1 MKQESAET
9 LALRALAWL
18 AADPEAMAGF
28 LGSTGAAPGDLA
40 TLAGEPAFLGAVL
53 DHLLAEDAR
62 VIAFCD
68 AEQLPYTL
76 PGQARDVL
84 AGGAAW
90 HWT

>member
-18 AADPEAMAGF
+18 AADPEAMQGF
-28 LGSTGAAPGDLA
+28 LGATGASPADLPQ
-40 TLAGEPAFLGAVL
+40 LAAEAAFLAAVL
-53 DHLLAEDAR
+53 DHLLQEDAR

-68 AEQLPYTL
+68 AESVPYTL
-76 PGQARDVL
+76 PMQARAVL